1 MNTEVIA
8 MKHVKPAA
16 LALAALMLLT
26 ALVGC
31 GKKKNEGEEVPSK
44 YNYIPAAETT
54 GGEEETTAEIRDFQ
68 KAFVKDLSWQK
79 NYTVKYNYYNAAQS
93 VDNAEIVEKRA
104 STAFSVEYTDTGL
117 LLYYKANGDD
127 TDYYV
132 IDPTGAQTLHSVLS
146 GKKIASLSSLF
157 MKLSNVEA
165 TLPAQSNVLYMYDEI
180 VAGRNCHKY
189 IQRAYA
195 AAKLTESVYVWIDA
209 QYGFAMKC
217 EDYDAADVLQ
227 TSWEVKEFSAG
238 GVTADD
244 VYVDL
249 SQYQFSEEVG

>member
-1 MNTEVIA
+1 MTGT
-8 MKHVKPAA
+8 KLTAA
-16 LALAALMLLT
+16 ILAAVLL
-26 ALVGC
+26 AASFAGC
-31 GKKKNEGEEVPSK
+31 GKKKNKGEEVPSQ
-44 YNYIPAAETT
+44 YNYTPAESTQEAEETT
-54 GGEEETTAEIRDFQ
+54 GDVKDFQ

-79 NYTVKYNYYNAAQS
+79 NYTVKYRYFNAAQS
-93 VDNAEIVEKRA
+93 VDNAQIVEKRA

-117 LLYYKANGDD
+117 VLYYKAAGDD
-127 TDYYV
+127 VDYYV
-132 IDPTGAQTLHSVLS
+132 IDPAQNQQMHSVIA

-157 MKLSNVEA
+157 MKLSNVDA
-165 TLPAQSNVLYMYDEI
+165 TMPAQRNVLYMYDEV

>member
-1 MNTEVIA
+1 MTLKKYMSLLLALSVF
-8 MKHVKPAA
+8 AA
-16 LALAALMLLT
+16 LFAS
-26 ALVGC
+26 C
-31 GKKKNEGEEVPSK
+31 KKETKPQEVPSQ
-44 YNYIPAAETT
+44 YSYTPAAESTAQQ
-54 GGEEETTAEIRDFQ
+54 EETTEDLLGDYQ

-79 NYTVKYNYYNAAQS
+79 NFTVTYDYYNAAQS
-93 VDNAEIVEKRA
+93 VDHARIQEKRA
-104 STAFSVEYTDTGL
+104 ATAFSVEYLDTGL

-132 IDPTGAQTLHSVLS
+132 IDPAENKNMHSVIT
-146 GKKIASLSSLF
+146 GKSISSLSSLF
-157 MKLSNVEA
+157 MKLTNVEA

-189 IQRAYA
+189 IQRAYSEA
-195 AAKLTESVYVWIDA
+195 VLTESVYVWIDA

-217 EDYDAADVLQ
+217 EDYDAAEILK

-238 GVTADD
+238 DITADD

-249 SQYQFSEEVG
+249 SQYSFTEELG

>member
-1 MNTEVIA
+1 MRQVRFT
-8 MKHVKPAA
+8 AA
-16 LALAALMLLT
+16 LLVFCLLLSALA
-26 ALVGC
+26 GC
-31 GKKKNEGEEVPSK
+31 KDKKNEEEVPSK
-44 YNYIPAAETT
+44 YNYTPAAESTS
-54 GGEEETTAEIRDFQ
+54 EEETEDVIKDFQ

-79 NYTVKYNYYNAAQS
+79 NYTVTYKYFNAAQS

-117 LLYYKANGDD
+117 LLYYRANGDD

-132 IDPTGAQTLHSVLS
+132 IDPAGIETAHSVIT
-146 GKKIASLSSLF
+146 GKKISSLSSLF
-157 MKLSNVEA
+157 MKLSNVDA
-165 TLPAQSNVLYMYDEI
+165 TLPAQSNVLYMYDEL

-195 AAKLTESVYVWIDA
+195 DAKLTESVYVWIDA

-217 EDYDAADVLQ
+217 EDYDAAETLK
-227 TSWEVKEFSAG
+227 TSWEVTAFSAG

-244 VYVDL
+244 VYVDV
-249 SQYQFSEEVG
+249 SAYQFPEEVG

>member
-1 MNTEVIA
+1 MRQIRFTAVLL
-8 MKHVKPAA
+8 VVCLLLSV
-16 LALAALMLLT
+16 LA
-26 ALVGC
+26 GC
-31 GKKKNEGEEVPSK
+31 KDKNSGEEGTSK
-44 YNYIPAAETT
+44 YNYTPVESTA
-54 GGEEETTAEIRDFQ
+54 EEETEDVIKDFQ

-79 NYTVKYNYYNAAQS
+79 NYTVKYKYYNAAQS

-117 LLYYKANGDD
+117 TLYYRANGDD

-132 IDPTGAQTLHSVLS
+132 IDPSGSGQMHSTLK
-146 GKKIASLSSLF
+146 GKKISSLSSLF
-157 MKLSNVEA
+157 MKLSNVDA

-180 VAGRNCHKY
+180 IAGRNCHKY

-195 AAKLTESVYVWIDA
+195 DAKLTESVYVWIDA

-217 EDYDAADVLQ
+217 EDYDAAEVLR
-227 TSWEVKEFSAG
+227 TSWEVSEFSAG

-244 VYVDL
+244 VYIDV
-249 SQYQFSEEVG
+249 SAYQFSEEVG